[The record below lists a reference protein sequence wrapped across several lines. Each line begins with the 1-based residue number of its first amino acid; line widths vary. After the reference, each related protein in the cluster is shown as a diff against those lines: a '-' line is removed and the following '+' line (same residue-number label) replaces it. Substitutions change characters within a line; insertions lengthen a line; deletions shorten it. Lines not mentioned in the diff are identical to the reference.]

1 MGEDPRCLTT
11 LCSRYCHLG
20 GPATTTSA
28 LDPWEGVSLCAGVEG
43 VELARESSRAL
54 LRSSS
59 SSRTV
64 KGCLT
69 SDSRLFLPA
78 PDHSSLSP
86 CLLGVF
92 AGVLSSGEENTVESR
107 RWGRGRTGKA
117 L

>member
-20 GPATTTSA
+20 GPATTTSS
-28 LDPWEGVSLCAGVEG
+28 LDPWAGVSLCAGVEG

-64 KGCLT
+64 KGLLT
-69 SDSRLFLPA
+69 SDWRLFLPA

-86 CLLGVF
+86 CLLLGVV
-92 AGVLSSGEENTVESR
+92 AGVLLSGE
-107 RWGRGRTGKA
+107 
-117 L
+117 